1 MSRPEALSRQQEETA
16 QKNDER
22 IIEALK
28 RFELGVSA
36 DKPLPTVEDICV
48 LAGVSRNTV
57 RNRAWARDR
66 LKTVKDA
73 YKAARVA
80 KGVPEEAV
88 CQAAEANPAQAEE
101 ALRSQVEAL
110 LKQNVLLY
118 EEVLYLGKLV
128 AVKDVELDE
137 LRNSRT
143 PSGKIRY
150 MR

>member
-1 MSRPEALSRQQEETA
+1 MSRPEALSRQQEDAA

-22 IIEALK
+22 IIEVLK
-28 RFELGVSA
+28 RLEQGVSA
-36 DKPLPTVEDICV
+36 DKPLPTVEDICMQ
-48 LAGVSRNTV
+48 AGVSRNTV
-57 RNRAWARDR
+57 RNRIWARDR

-80 KGVPEEAV
+80 KAGPEEV
-88 CQAAEANPAQAEE
+88 GCQAAEENPAQVEE

-110 LKQNVLLY
+110 LKQNALLY

-143 PSGKIRY
+143 SSGKVRY